1 MKVVGFEEL
10 FAALHTPGL
19 ERVPDGEGDFKIGD
33 LVEVVD
39 VDEERASGTVELIKK
54 AGGEAI
60 SVITDVTDENQ
71 VKQMVESVENEWGPI
86 SALVN
91 NVAISDHDGLFDLS
105 VETFDRIF
113 AVNVRGAFLC
123 TREVA
128 RSMKRGG
135 GGRIVNVS
143 STSAHRSRTDAPAY
157 AASKAAIVNFSRSM
171 AKILAPEIR
180 VNTLSPTRTGS
191 PVGEEE
197 ERSGKVVDA
206 ILVGRW
212 GRPEDQANAALFLV
226 DPENVD
232 AKLEHGVLTLSL
244 PKADSEKAT
253 SITIH

>member
-1 MKVVGFEEL
+1 MATGDSEKLKGDIAVITGAGRNIGRKTAEL
-10 FAALHTPGL
+10 FA
-19 ERVPDGEGDFKIGD
+19 REGAK
-33 LVEVVD
+33 VAVVD

-86 SALVN
+86 SVLVN

-128 RSMKRGG
+128 RSMKSGG

-171 AKILAPEIR
+171 ARILAPEIR

-226 DPENVD
+226 DPENGFITGSELAVD
-232 AKLEHGVLTLSL
+232 GGSL
-244 PKADSEKAT
+244 V
-253 SITIH
+253 